1 MSKNKLQCLLIN
13 HLQKHGSVKL
23 LLPDNVVLE
32 IGVNQIDE
40 TGNLRNAENYC
51 WVMASRDD
59 KMAVLDSYNLGLRFS
74 ADDKNKMIFEDEII
88 TSEGQRMK
96 RLDVV

>member
-1 MSKNKLQCLLIN
+1 MTANKLQTLLIK

-23 LLPDNVVLE
+23 LLPDEMVIE
-32 IGVNQIDE
+32 IGVNQVDSD
-40 TGNLRNAENYC
+40 GALKPVENYC

-59 KMAVLDSYNLGLRFS
+59 KMAVLDKYNLGVRF
-74 ADDKNKMIFEDEII
+74 ADEKTALVFEDQFV
-88 TSEGQRMK
+88 TSEGRALR